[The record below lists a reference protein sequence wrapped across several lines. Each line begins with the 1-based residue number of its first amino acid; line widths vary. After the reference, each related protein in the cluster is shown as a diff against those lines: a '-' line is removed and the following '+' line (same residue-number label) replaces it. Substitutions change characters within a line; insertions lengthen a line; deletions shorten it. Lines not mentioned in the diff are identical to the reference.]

1 MLDIDGFSPHA
12 RDLLKNF
19 KRESTPGREAVERFF
34 WPIFTEL
41 MGIQVQLCQVR
52 ARLARSLP
60 PEIMGLFWSSR
71 CLNDRIDLP
80 DQIGSFFSQKIF
92 FKKIHKKIK
101 KKSTKKI
108 KKKKNLNFGF

>member
-80 DQIGSFFSQKIF
+80 DQIGSFFFPK
-92 FKKIHKKIK
+92 KKILKKFTNFFYE
-101 KKSTKKI
+101 KSTKKI
-108 KKKKNLNFGF
+108 KK